1 MNIMAKRSFRGKPKK
16 SKPKLSQ
23 NNIMQQFNEMQAQME
38 ATQAKLADEL
48 FTVTAAGGALSVSIN
63 GAQRLTEI
71 KVDPELMDE
80 DDPEM
85 LTDLLVS
92 TINQAIEKSQKA
104 AADQMEGVT
113 GGMGM
118 GDLLGGLGL

>member
-1 MNIMAKRSFRGKPKK
+1 
-16 SKPKLSQ
+16 
-23 NNIMQQFNEMQAQME
+23 MQQFNEMQAQME

-118 GDLLGGLGL
+118 GDLLGGLGM